1 VLLPLAEV
9 LAGIDLLAV
18 LNEALAVAVA
28 DWVGKTIFQLRQG
41 KVIQ

>member
-1 VLLPLAEV
+1 VEALADIDLPL
-9 LAGIDLLAV
+9 DLSV
-18 LNEALAVAVA
+18 ALAVAVA